1 MTLASAMPTAFRLE
15 QQGGATDVYKELAAL
30 FAQPNPEIFAEHKK
44 NAGIIYGQTVS
55 AFVEAC
61 VDPQL
66 KHAPPAP
73 GQVLQDLREIWL
85 QNGFIPP
92 HELKLKL
99 MKRYAP
105 DLPPVAFDTM
115 QELLVSRYND
125 LEPLTGF
132 QRKQHAPITTGLA
145 HLYAILTDRPVTMV
159 EFDFLNMG
167 GTNEFRR
174 KLIAGARGV
183 PVTDV
188 DEREAWSF
196 TDQAAR
202 VIAGISREAMQVGAR
217 DLGVTDAKIQGFR
230 TGGDEMRLV
239 CVGLTQ
245 EQCDQIIRDYVQ
257 PAIERF
263 TAEAGLHDHEHG
275 KARDDD
281 WRRGFGAV
289 CATIALD
296 LNTQP
301 GHELEQVD
309 QRIAANKLA
318 MGVRRRGALP
328 PAPGVETGALPPPA
342 AVSAF
347 ENHLSPELR
356 ELLQLARKAGLEDD
370 EEESGDDEEGKEE
383 KAGTSLQY
391 ATLSPGAEDESTL
404 DPAKAGRKRAGGGRR
419 KKKTRLQKQSRQEL
433 EKRLGGLGIKRDLS
447 KTPDGELR
455 DLVQATVADKLQNN
469 IQRHAAEYTALKQ
482 RCGTL
487 YAPERSFSGKPSE
500 FRSTQGFAMTA
511 DRASALLN
519 ASSLVLQ
526 NRYGRFLTP
535 LAAPP
540 RPFPDITLPPTLFR
554 TPIERDTQL
563 MHAALDKR
571 GASLDPA
578 QRKLF
583 ERMLASSSPIDSAT
597 RTYVGDVMPEIFG
610 QFAKDAGKLR
620 EHLRDNPELLAKL
633 QNPNLADLK
642 ARAMAVSMEN
652 LGGINK
658 LLGHDNA
665 NIVLH
670 HFAQKIV
677 LDSFAATGVKLGR
690 ENVEIGHDGGG
701 RMLLAIRPIV
711 SSAEGAR
718 VLSDQDI
725 KTAQAEIDRR
735 MQDFRNANVSRFLE
749 QAGGTLP
756 KGLDRLMTMAEIA
769 DGKGRAELRGM
780 DVVST
785 VMPLEHKN
793 AHGKVIRG
801 GENKDALITKIE
813 TEISAKRADALER
826 YTQDEQRRNANGQG
840 TRQTHQ
846 TVQWNPLLGEGQNHP
861 SGGDGGNSPESGQ
874 RRDSRSVQRPGGAG
888 L

>member
-1 MTLASAMPTAFRLE
+1 MVADVLPTAFRL
-15 QQGGATDVYKELAAL
+15 QQQRSVTAVPKELAAL
-30 FAQPNPEIFAEHKK
+30 FGQPSTEIFAEHRK

-61 VDPQL
+61 IDPQL
-66 KHAPPAP
+66 THAPPTP

-85 QNGFIPP
+85 RDGFIPP

-105 DLPPVAFDTM
+105 ELPPVAFDTM
-115 QELLVSRYND
+115 QELLVSRYDD

-145 HLYAILTDRPVTMV
+145 HLYAVLTDRPVTMV

-174 KLIAGARGV
+174 KLMAAARGV

-188 DEREAWSF
+188 DERDAWAF

-217 DLGVTDAKIQGFR
+217 DLGATDTKIQGFR

-296 LNTQP
+296 RTTQP

-328 PAPGVETGALPPPA
+328 PTPGAEEGALPPPA

-356 ELLQLARKAGLEDD
+356 ELLQLARQAGLEDD
-370 EEESGDDEEGKEE
+370 EEESGDDGDGKEE
-383 KAGTSLQY
+383 KADTSLKY

-404 DPAKAGRKRAGGGRR
+404 DPAKANRKSAGGGRR
-419 KKKTRLQKQSRQEL
+419 RRKTRLQNLSRKEL
-433 EKRLGGLGIKRDLS
+433 EKRLGSLGIKRDLS
-447 KTPDGELR
+447 RSPDSELR
-455 DLVQATVADKLQNN
+455 DLVQATVAHKLQND
-469 IQRHAAEYTALKQ
+469 IQRHAAEYASRKQ

-487 YAPERSFSGKPSE
+487 YTPERSFSGKPSE

-519 ASSLVLQ
+519 ASTLVLQ

-535 LAAPP
+535 LAPP
-540 RPFPDITLPPTLFR
+540 ARPFPDITLPPTLFR

-563 MHAALDKR
+563 MHAALDSR

-610 QFAKDAGKLR
+610 QFAKDAGRLR
-620 EHLRDNPELLAKL
+620 HHLQENPQLLANL
-633 QNPNLADLK
+633 GNPNLADLK
-642 ARAMAVSMEN
+642 ARSMAVSMEN

-677 LDSFAATGVKLGR
+677 LDSFAAAGVKIGR

-711 SSAEGAR
+711 SSTEGAR
-718 VLSDQDI
+718 ILSDQDV
-725 KTAQAEIDRR
+725 KAAQTEIDRR
-735 MQDFRNANVSRFLE
+735 MQDFRSANVSRFLE
-749 QAGGTLP
+749 QSGGTIP
-756 KGLDRLMTMAEIA
+756 KGLDPMMTVAEIA
-769 DGKGRAELRGM
+769 DGKGRAELRGL

-785 VMPLEHKN
+785 VMPLEHRN

-801 GENKDALITKIE
+801 GENKDALITRVE
-813 TEISAKRADALER
+813 TEIAAKRAGALER
-826 YTQDEQRRNANGQG
+826 YTQDEQRRQADGQG

-861 SGGDGGNSPESGQ
+861 PGGNGGNSPESGQ
-874 RRDSRSVQRPGGAG
+874 RRDPRSVQRPGGTG